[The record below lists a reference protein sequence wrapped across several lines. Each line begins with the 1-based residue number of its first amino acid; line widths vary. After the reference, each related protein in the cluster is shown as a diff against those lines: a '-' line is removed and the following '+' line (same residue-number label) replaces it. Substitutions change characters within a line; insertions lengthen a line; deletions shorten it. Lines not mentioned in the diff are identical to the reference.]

1 MKDLN
6 IKELTRIVRN
16 EMNEY
21 AGETRE
27 EDDKHSRMILTC
39 SCGDNEAQKY
49 VLEKIKE
56 ILKGYISDEELVNIS
71 YEIFKKEYG
80 LSVIHDLVENKER
93 KYNNI
98 ECIGYDW
105 IEVETK
111 DGRWRR
117 LDLSFEDEEE
127 FKSVIRRAVQHDN
140 KPDINEENAL
150 MESKRPTG
158 ERITAAFK
166 PAGYD
171 NYLFIKLFNSFTPT
185 EKSYLDSGAVSE
197 EIIKFTKILFKILVS
212 VAVIGGINRGKTA
225 FMKFLIG
232 ILDKNLKIGTLAPD
246 FEAKLQEIYPD
257 RNIVSLQET
266 PKYSLLDEFKWMLRA
281 NRDVAIIEEARGS
294 EVKEGAKAARRGIGC
309 TFLTSHVIDPE
320 SLPEEFAEMYLEDG
334 TPVDIDFLLYRF
346 AQAFNI
352 TFRIRQLSDGRRIV
366 DDISEIVA
374 ERKTRSYYI
383 NQLFKWDPK
392 TERHIRVGG
401 IKGKDLIMRMDYY
414 NLTEDEKRYLTQYA
428 EVSVLWSI

>member
-428 EVSVLWSI
+428 EVSVL